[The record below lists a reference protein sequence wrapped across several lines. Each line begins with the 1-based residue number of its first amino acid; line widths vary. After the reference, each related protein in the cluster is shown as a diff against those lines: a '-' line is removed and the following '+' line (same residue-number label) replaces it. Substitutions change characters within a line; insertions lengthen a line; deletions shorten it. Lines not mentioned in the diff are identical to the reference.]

1 MDNFILLLKPCKVR
15 LLPPTAVSMAAS
27 KPFRP
32 AAPINQ
38 VVLLLNPTQ
47 KPVDIT
53 CIVGY
58 NLGDD
63 PDPIKESIVAKDIPY
78 V

>member
-1 MDNFILLLKPCKVR
+1 M
-15 LLPPTAVSMAAS
+15 LPPTDDAMAPH

-32 AAPINQ
+32 ATINQ
-38 VVLLLNPTQ
+38 VMLLLNPTG

-58 NLGDD
+58 KLGDD
-63 PDPIKESIVAKDIPY
+63 PDPIKESIVAKDVAY
-78 V
+78 VE